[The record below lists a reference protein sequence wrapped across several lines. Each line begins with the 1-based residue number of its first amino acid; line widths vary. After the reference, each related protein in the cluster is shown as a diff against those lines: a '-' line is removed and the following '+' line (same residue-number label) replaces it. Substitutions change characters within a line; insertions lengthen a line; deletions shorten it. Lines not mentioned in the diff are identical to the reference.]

1 MERYF
6 KRPRQLREELVGVFD
21 DDTRYVFRSLGFDR
35 DWEIIDREVYERMRA
50 EGWSDL
56 EIAMSKEHIIIQ
68 SRNIEAIDRELER
81 LNNGRK

>member
-35 DWEIIDREVYERMRA
+35 DWEIIDREVYEQMKA

-56 EIAMSKEHIIIQ
+56 EIAMSKEHIVTQ

>member
-1 MERYF
+1 MERYY

-35 DWEIIDREVYERMRA
+35 DWEIIDREVYEQMKA

-56 EIAMSKEHIIIQ
+56 EIAMSKEHIVTQ
-68 SRNIEAIDRELER
+68 SRNVETIDRELER

>member
-35 DWEIIDREVYERMRA
+35 DWEIVDREVYERMRA

-56 EIAMSKEHIIIQ
+56 EIAMSKEHIVTQ
-68 SRNIEAIDRELER
+68 SRNVETIDRELER

>member
-35 DWEIIDREVYERMRA
+35 DWEIVDREVYERMKA

-56 EIAMSKEHIIIQ
+56 EIAMSKEHIVTQ

>member
-56 EIAMSKEHIIIQ
+56 EIAMSKEHIITQ

>member
-35 DWEIIDREVYERMRA
+35 DWEIIDREVYERMKA

-56 EIAMSKEHIIIQ
+56 EIAMSKEHIVTQ

>member
-1 MERYF
+1 MERYY

-56 EIAMSKEHIIIQ
+56 EIAMSKEHIITQ

-81 LNNGRK
+81 LNNGRE

>member
-1 MERYF
+1 MERYY

-35 DWEIIDREVYERMRA
+35 DWEIIDREVYEQKA
-50 EGWSDL
+50 EGWYDL
-56 EIAMSKEHIIIQ
+56 EIAMSKEHIVTQ

>member
-1 MERYF
+1 MERYY

-35 DWEIIDREVYERMRA
+35 DWEIVDREVYERMRA

-56 EIAMSKEHIIIQ
+56 EIAMSKEHIVTQ

>member
-35 DWEIIDREVYERMRA
+35 DWEIVDREVYERMRA

>member
-35 DWEIIDREVYERMRA
+35 DWEIVDREVYERMRA

-56 EIAMSKEHIIIQ
+56 EIAMSKEHIITQ

>member
-1 MERYF
+1 MERYY

-35 DWEIIDREVYERMRA
+35 DWEIIDREVYERMKA

>member
-6 KRPRQLREELVGVFD
+6 KRPRRLREELVGVFD
-21 DDTRYVFRSLGFDR
+21 DDTRYVFRSLGFDK
-35 DWEIIDREVYERMRA
+35 DWEIIDREVYEQMKA

-56 EIAMSKEHIIIQ
+56 EIAMSKEHIVTQ
-68 SRNIEAIDRELER
+68 SRNIEIIDRELER

>member
-35 DWEIIDREVYERMRA
+35 DWEIIDREVYERMKA

-56 EIAMSKEHIIIQ
+56 EIAMSKEHIITQ

-81 LNNGRK
+81 LNNGRE

>member
-1 MERYF
+1 MERYY

-35 DWEIIDREVYERMRA
+35 DWEIIDREVYEQMKA

-56 EIAMSKEHIIIQ
+56 EIAMSKEHIVTQ

>member
-1 MERYF
+1 MERYY

-35 DWEIIDREVYERMRA
+35 DWEIVDREVYERMRA

-56 EIAMSKEHIIIQ
+56 EIAMSKEHIITQ